1 MSCSG
6 DLGQNYMLSLHQA
19 EGAQELLC
27 AALWLAVLYDHA
39 GLYLDDA
46 RTAAPMAVEQVRS
59 IGPRFLELFS
69 LDARRF
75 VCSGAVDDGKS
86 WRVSHWAIIA
96 QPSRKRQR
104 LAF

>member
-6 DLGQNYMLSLHQA
+6 GLGQNYVLPLHQA

-27 AALWLAVLYDHA
+27 AALWLAILYDHP
-39 GLYLDDA
+39 GLDLDDA

-59 IGPRFLELFS
+59 IRPRLLELFS

-86 WRVSHWAIIA
+86 WRVSHGAIIA
-96 QPSRKRQR
+96 QLSRKRQR
-104 LAF
+104 RAF